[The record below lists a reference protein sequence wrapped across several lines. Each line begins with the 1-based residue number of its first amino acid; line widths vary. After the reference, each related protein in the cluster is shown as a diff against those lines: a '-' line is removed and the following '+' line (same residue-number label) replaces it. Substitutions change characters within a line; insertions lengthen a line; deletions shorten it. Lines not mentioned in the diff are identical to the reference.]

1 MMRLLP
7 VTALVALTLVVLS
20 PQIVAAQSQ
29 RPSDSEAVSHSVIL
43 GDKITVSI
51 ETEIETRIKE
61 ARLWVRPHGRDT
73 IPSYSYL
80 EFTQNISRVQATGE
94 IDVRLPSYF
103 PPGTIFDVRF
113 EFVSV
118 DGDVYPSHTYHVEH
132 IDDYHDWRRVSD
144 NRLEIIYY
152 GIDDRAIES
161 LHSKTTSRLP
171 EISAAL
177 GVEDVPQFRAVIF
190 PNLRELTIHGPT
202 ISGAATQGH
211 YFGGFAYGQY
221 NLTIMSSPSASTL
234 IHELTHLIFG
244 RALTSPYATSVPA
257 WLNEGNAS
265 YWETGSRQD
274 SLRSFRSIARSGN
287 VTEFAAMNSVPGLR
301 NDIGNFYT
309 QSTDFVGYLIEN
321 YGADSIGA
329 LLSELNTGK
338 GINNAL
344 RTVYGGSLSELEN
357 GWRREWELPSVSSR
371 EIQVDIKAEILATIP
386 GLPTIVTGTLENL
399 SKPERND
406 ENEIQVAISNPEPE
420 ATATVVPQASVSVAP
435 EATVEPTSA
444 PATPAPTRTSVYFTG
459 PPDDEWPQ
467 VKPSAIIVFL
477 LLGLGVMAMMYR
489 RFRT

>member
-1 MMRLLP
+1 MRLSS
-7 VTALVALTLVVLS
+7 VTVLVALTLVVLS
-20 PQIVAAQSQ
+20 PQIMAAQSQ
-29 RPSDSEAVSHSVIL
+29 RPSDNEVVTHNVIL
-43 GDKITVSI
+43 GEKITVSI
-51 ETEIETRIKE
+51 ETEIESQIKE

-80 EFTQNISRVQATGE
+80 EFTQVTSMVQATGE
-94 IDVRLPSYF
+94 IDVRSPSYF
-103 PPGTIFDVRF
+103 PPSTIFDVRF

-118 DGDVYPSHTYHVEH
+118 DGGVYPSHTYHVEH
-132 IDDYHDWRRVSD
+132 IDDFHDWRRVSD

-161 LHSKTTSRLP
+161 LHSKTAPRLP
-171 EISAAL
+171 AISAAL
-177 GVEDVPQFRAVIF
+177 GVEDVPRFRAVIF

-211 YFGGFAYGQY
+211 YFGGFAYDEY
-221 NLTIMSSPSASTL
+221 DLTIMSSPSASTL

-274 SLRSFRSIARSGN
+274 SLLNFRSIARSGN
-287 VTEFAAMNSVPGLR
+287 VTEFAGMNSVPGLR
-301 NDIGNFYT
+301 KDIGNFYT

-321 YGADSIGA
+321 YGPNSIGE
-329 LLSELNTGK
+329 LLSELNAGK
-338 GINNAL
+338 NMDDAM
-344 RTVYGGSLSELEN
+344 RTVYGGSLSQLEN
-357 GWRREWELPSVSSR
+357 GWRREWGLPSVSSR
-371 EIQVDIKAEILATIP
+371 EIHVDIETALPATIP
-386 GLPTIVTGTLENL
+386 GLPTIITGTLEKL
-399 SKPERND
+399 SAPERSE

-420 ATATVVPQASVSVAP
+420 AAATVVVQASVAP
-435 EATVEPTSA
+435 QSTIEPTSA
-444 PATPAPTRTSVYFTG
+444 SQPPLPTRTNVYFTG
-459 PPDDEWPQ
+459 APDAEWPQ